1 MVEDEKVKKW
11 LEEQEKIKSELSIL
25 AGSLKGTGH
34 NYKDDKAQKIEDTIL
49 QDAKLKEEMPNNM
62 PPKAP
67 EEVYVAKEFKFP
79 EKKDEPP
86 TSPVVE
92 VKDVATEPQVVPPKL
107 KPTTPI
113 PVTPAPT
120 TVPAAHKVQP
130 VQQQS
135 RPSKVLSPTPPTG
148 TQPPKGA
155 QPVGIEAEFAEI
167 ISYIEE
173 KIGKTPDYINFNKA
187 RELLEKAIK
196 LIGEKNTTEALRFAK
211 ESQKEVKRVRLKY
224 LRTKKLMKQVKG
236 QMKEIKKK
244 GIDINVQRGLL
255 SQANTALEN
264 NDFQN
269 AMNLVK
275 SCMEENAKNL

>member
-92 VKDVATEPQVVPPKL
+92 VKDVATEPQVAPPKL